1 MVVVDQ
7 QLPFDYRPFPVY
19 ILPMATLYE
28 AARKAGVQFDADLA
42 PTQRMFDTGEL
53 ELSYLD
59 WGPENAPTVILLHGF
74 AQNAH
79 SWDYTALALGQKYRV
94 ISLDARGHGDSDWA
108 ADADYATAA
117 HQRDLGRFIEQFRGV
132 PVTLVGLSM
141 GGRTS
146 YVYASR
152 QPANVLGLVIVDSG
166 PTWPKA
172 PRAGQSGGRRIMDF
186 VTLPDELDTW
196 EEFVERIHQYNPR
209 RSVQEVRD
217 TLIHKVRQAPNGK
230 WTWKYDRV
238 LRRPDRPRET
248 VSADEQW
255 RRLEDISCPTL
266 VVRGAESDI
275 LASETA
281 TEMATRMQNCKVVEV
296 EGAGHLVPGDNP
308 VRFIAVVS
316 DWLDE
321 LHSAT

>member
-1 MVVVDQ
+1 
-7 QLPFDYRPFPVY
+7 
-19 ILPMATLYE
+19 MASLYE
-28 AARKAGVQFDADLA
+28 AARKAGVPFADELA
-42 PTQRMFDTGEL
+42 PAERRFDTGEL
-53 ELSYLD
+53 ELGYLD
-59 WGPENAPTVILLHGF
+59 WGPPDAPPVILLHGF

-108 ADADYATAA
+108 DDADYSAA
-117 HQRDLGRFIEQFRGV
+117 AQQRDLDRFIEQFQGV

-141 GGRTS
+141 GGRSS

-152 QPANVLGLVIVDSG
+152 RPENVRGLVIVDSG

-172 PRAGQSGGRRIMDF
+172 DRARLSGGRRIMDF

-209 RSVQEVRD
+209 RSLQEVRD

-238 LRRPDRPRET
+238 LRDPDRPRE
-248 VSADEQW
+248 VVPADEQW
-255 RRLEDISCPTL
+255 RRIEAISCPTL
-266 VVRGAESDI
+266 LVRGAESDI
-275 LASETA
+275 LAHETA
-281 TEMATRMQNCKVVEV
+281 AEMGVRMQDCKVIEV

-308 VRFIAVVS
+308 RQFVAVVS
-316 DWLDE
+316 EWLDA
-321 LHSAT
+321 LHAAA

>member
-28 AARKAGVQFDADLA
+28 AARKAGVQFDAELA
-42 PTQRMFDTGEL
+42 PTQRKFDTGEL

-59 WGPENAPTVILLHGF
+59 WGPVNAPTVILLHGF

-79 SWDYTALALGQKYRV
+79 SWDYAALALGQKYRV

-117 HQRDLGRFIEQFRGV
+117 HQRDLDRFIEQFRGV
-132 PVTLVGLSM
+132 PVTLIGLSM

-152 QPANVLGLVIVDSG
+152 QPANVRGLVIVDSG

-172 PRAGQSGGRRIMDF
+172 RGAGQSGGRRIMDF

-296 EGAGHLVPGDNP
+296 ESAGHLVPGDNP

>member
-1 MVVVDQ
+1 
-7 QLPFDYRPFPVY
+7 
-19 ILPMATLYE
+19 MATLYE
-28 AARKAGVQFDADLA
+28 AARKAGVQFADELA
-42 PTQRMFDTGEL
+42 PTERRFDTGEL

-59 WGPENAPTVILLHGF
+59 WGPPDAPPVILLHGF

-108 ADADYATAA
+108 EDSDYSTAA
-117 HQRDLGRFIEQFRGV
+117 QQRDLDRFIEQFYGD

-141 GGRTS
+141 GGRSS

-152 QPANVLGLVIVDSG
+152 RPENVRGLVIVDSG

-172 PRAGQSGGRRIMDF
+172 DRARLSGGRRIMDF

-230 WTWKYDRV
+230 WTWKYDRI
-238 LRRPDRPRET
+238 LRDPNRPREA
-248 VSADEQW
+248 VPADEQW
-255 RRLEDISCPTL
+255 RRLEQISCPTL

-275 LASETA
+275 LAQETA
-281 TEMATRMQNCKVVEV
+281 AEMATRMQDCKLVEV
-296 EGAGHLVPGDNP
+296 ERAGHLVPGDNP
-308 VRFIAVVS
+308 RQFIVVVT
-316 DWLDE
+316 DWLDG
-321 LHSAT
+321 LHAAT

>member
-1 MVVVDQ
+1 
-7 QLPFDYRPFPVY
+7 
-19 ILPMATLYE
+19 MATLYD
-28 AARKAGVQFDADLA
+28 AARKAGVPFDAELA
-42 PTQRMFDTGEL
+42 PTQRRFNTGEL

-59 WGPENAPTVILLHGF
+59 WGPRAAPVVILLHGF

-79 SWDYTALALGQKYRV
+79 SWDYTTLALGQKYRV

-108 ADADYATAA
+108 ADSDYATAA
-117 HQRDLGRFIEQFRGV
+117 HQRDLDRFIEQFDGV
-132 PVTLVGLSM
+132 PVTLIGLSM

-146 YVYASR
+146 YLYASR
-152 QPANVLGLVIVDSG
+152 RPAKVRGLIIVDSG
-166 PTWPKA
+166 PPGAKA
-172 PRAGQSGGRRIMDF
+172 PNSRQSGARRIMDF

-196 EEFVERIHQYNPR
+196 DEFVERIHQYNPR

-238 LRRPDRPRET
+238 LRRPDRPREV

-255 RRLEDISCPTL
+255 RRVEDIACPTL

-275 LASETA
+275 LARTTA
-281 TEMATRMQNCKVVEV
+281 SEMAARMQNCQFVEV

-308 VRFIAVVS
+308 KRFIAVVTE
-316 DWLDE
+316 WLDE

>member
-1 MVVVDQ
+1 
-7 QLPFDYRPFPVY
+7 
-19 ILPMATLYE
+19 MATLYE
-28 AARKAGVQFDADLA
+28 AARKAGVPFADELA
-42 PTQRMFDTGEL
+42 PAERRFDTGEL
-53 ELSYLD
+53 ELGYLD
-59 WGPENAPTVILLHGF
+59 WGPSHAPPVILLHGF

-108 ADADYATAA
+108 DDSDYSTAA
-117 HQRDLGRFIEQFRGV
+117 HQRDLDRFIEQFDGV

-141 GGRTS
+141 GGRSS

-152 QPANVLGLVIVDSG
+152 RPDKVRGLVIVDSG

-172 PRAGQSGGRRIMDF
+172 DRARLSGGRRIMDF

-209 RSVQEVRD
+209 RSLQEVRD

-238 LRRPDRPRET
+238 LRDPDRPRE
-248 VSADEQW
+248 VVPADEQW
-255 RRLEDISCPTL
+255 RRIEAISCPTL
-266 VVRGAESDI
+266 LVRGAESDI
-275 LASETA
+275 LAHETA
-281 TEMATRMQNCKVVEV
+281 AEMEVRMQDCKVVEV

-308 VRFIAVVS
+308 RQFVAVVTE
-316 DWLDE
+316 WLDE
-321 LHSAT
+321 LHAAA

>member
-1 MVVVDQ
+1 
-7 QLPFDYRPFPVY
+7 
-19 ILPMATLYE
+19 MATLYE
-28 AARKAGVQFDADLA
+28 AARKAGVLFADELA
-42 PTQRMFDTGEL
+42 PTERRFDTGEL
-53 ELSYLD
+53 ELSYLE
-59 WGPENAPTVILLHGF
+59 WGPPDAPPVLLLHGF

-108 ADADYATAA
+108 DDSDYSTAA
-117 HQRDLGRFIEQFRGV
+117 QQRDLDRFIDQFGGV

-141 GGRTS
+141 GGRSS

-152 QPANVLGLVIVDSG
+152 RPDNVRGLVIVDSG

-172 PRAGQSGGRRIMDF
+172 PRTRQSGGRRIMDF

-196 EEFVERIHQYNPR
+196 EEFVERIHKYNPR

-238 LRRPDRPRET
+238 LRDPSRPREA
-248 VSADEQW
+248 VPADEQW
-255 RRLEDISCPTL
+255 RRLERISCPTL

-275 LASETA
+275 LAQETA
-281 TEMATRMQNCKVVEV
+281 AEMAGRMQDCKLVEV
-296 EGAGHLVPGDNP
+296 ERAGHLVPGDNP
-308 VRFIAVVS
+308 RQFIAVVT

-321 LHSAT
+321 LHAAT

>member
-1 MVVVDQ
+1 
-7 QLPFDYRPFPVY
+7 
-19 ILPMATLYE
+19 MATLYE
-28 AARKAGVQFDADLA
+28 AARKAGVLFADELS
-42 PTQRMFDTGEL
+42 PTERRFDTGEL

-59 WGPENAPTVILLHGF
+59 WGPKDAPPVILLHGF

-79 SWDYTALALGQKYRV
+79 SWDYTALALGQKHRV

-108 ADADYATAA
+108 EDSDYSTAA
-117 HQRDLGRFIEQFRGV
+117 HQRDLDRFIDQFGGV

-141 GGRTS
+141 GGRSS

-152 QPANVLGLVIVDSG
+152 RPEKVRGLVIVDSG

-172 PRAGQSGGRRIMDF
+172 PRTRQSGGRRIMDF

-196 EEFVERIHQYNPR
+196 EEFVERIHKYNPR

-238 LRRPDRPRET
+238 LRDPNRPREN
-248 VSADEQW
+248 VPADEQW
-255 RRLEDISCPTL
+255 RRLEQISCPTL

-275 LASETA
+275 LAPETA
-281 TEMATRMQNCKVVEV
+281 AEMAGRMQNCKVVEV
-296 EGAGHLVPGDNP
+296 ERAGHLVPGDNP
-308 VRFIAVVS
+308 NQFIAVVT
-316 DWLDE
+316 DWLDG
-321 LHSAT
+321 LHS

>member
-1 MVVVDQ
+1 
-7 QLPFDYRPFPVY
+7 
-19 ILPMATLYE
+19 MATLYE
-28 AARKAGVQFDADLA
+28 AARKAGVPFADELA
-42 PTQRMFDTGEL
+42 PAERRFDTGEL
-53 ELSYLD
+53 ELGYLD
-59 WGPENAPTVILLHGF
+59 WGPSDAPPVILLHGF

-79 SWDYTALALGQKYRV
+79 SWDYTALALGQMYRV

-108 ADADYATAA
+108 DDADYSTAA
-117 HQRDLGRFIEQFRGV
+117 HQRDLDRFIEQFDSV
-132 PVTLVGLSM
+132 TVTLVGLSM
-141 GGRTS
+141 GGRSS

-152 QPANVLGLVIVDSG
+152 RPENVRGLVIVDSG

-172 PRAGQSGGRRIMDF
+172 DRARLSGGRRIMDF

-238 LRRPDRPRET
+238 LRDPHRPRE
-248 VSADEQW
+248 VVPADEQW
-255 RRLEDISCPTL
+255 RRIEAISCPTL
-266 VVRGAESDI
+266 LVRGAESDI
-275 LASETA
+275 LAQETA
-281 TEMATRMQNCKVVEV
+281 AEMAVRMQDCKVVEV

-308 VRFIAVVS
+308 RQFVAVVS
-316 DWLDE
+316 GWLDE
-321 LHSAT
+321 LHAAA

>member
-1 MVVVDQ
+1 
-7 QLPFDYRPFPVY
+7 
-19 ILPMATLYE
+19 MATLYE
-28 AARKAGVQFDADLA
+28 AARKAGVQFADELA
-42 PTQRMFDTGEL
+42 PAERRFDTGEL

-59 WGPENAPTVILLHGF
+59 WGPEDAPPVILLHGF

-79 SWDYTALALGQKYRV
+79 SWDYTALALGQTYRV

-108 ADADYATAA
+108 DDSDYSTAA
-117 HQRDLGRFIEQFRGV
+117 HQRDLDRFISQFDGV

-141 GGRTS
+141 GGRSS

-152 QPANVLGLVIVDSG
+152 HPENVRGLVIVDSG

-172 PRAGQSGGRRIMDF
+172 PGAGRSGGRRIMDF

-196 EEFVERIHQYNPR
+196 DEFVERIHQYNPR

-217 TLIHKVRQAPNGK
+217 TLVHKVRQAPNGK
-230 WTWKYDRV
+230 WTWKYDRI
-238 LRRPDRPRET
+238 LRDPNRPRES

-255 RRLEDISCPTL
+255 RRIEAISCPTL

-275 LASETA
+275 LAQETA
-281 TEMATRMQNCKVVEV
+281 AEMGKRMQDCKVVEV
-296 EGAGHLVPGDNP
+296 ERAGHLVPGDNP
-308 VRFIAVVS
+308 RQFIAVVTN
-316 DWLDE
+316 WLDE
-321 LHSAT
+321 LHAAA